1 MDDKKTP
8 PIDETDFRGGVT
20 VIDIGDVRVARGISR
35 RPYSVC
41 RHARLIYDGNERRIW
56 CKDCEQDI
64 EPFDGFKIIAEQAQA
79 FSDAMDRR
87 EQAVEKAEGHALIS
101 RAAKAVDDAWRRR
114 NIAPCCPHCSQP
126 ILPEDFAGGVKSGSS
141 VELERRRRAAKK
153 TAT

>member
-1 MDDKKTP
+1 MDDKKSP
-8 PIDETDFRGGVT
+8 PIEKPGFLGGVT

-41 RHARLIYDGNERRIW
+41 RHARLVYDGNERRIW

-79 FSDAMDRR
+79 FSNAMERR
-87 EQAVEKAEGHALIS
+87 EAAVEKAESHALIS

-114 NIAPCCPHCSQP
+114 NIAPGCPHCHSP
-126 ILPEDFAGGVKSGSS
+126 ILPEDFAGGVRSGAS
-141 VELERRRRAAKK
+141 VELERRRRLAKEK
-153 TAT
+153 T